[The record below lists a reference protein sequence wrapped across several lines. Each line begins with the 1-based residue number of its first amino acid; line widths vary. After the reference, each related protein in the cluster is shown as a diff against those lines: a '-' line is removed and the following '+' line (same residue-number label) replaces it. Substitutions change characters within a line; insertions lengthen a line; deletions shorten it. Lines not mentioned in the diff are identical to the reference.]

1 MSPASLQLCHPVTLK
16 LCLCL
21 SIPQQ
26 SVSIQLCSF
35 IALHLFSSV
44 APQFYCSSAAFVSYS
59 SSALY
64 FLTFPPFFLFT
75 SSTLHSISL
84 FFIIS
89 LSCCIFIFYL
99 IILLSLPLFNSLT
112 LQPSY
117 SSTPK
122 LLNSLTPLF
131 RLFIS
136 TTLYLFPYFLLYFF
150 ISLYH
155 HLLSNYLAVPSSL
168 YLFNSL
174 TLQLFNS

>member
-16 LCLCL
+16 LSLCL

-64 FLTFPPFFLFT
+64 FLTFPPLCHFI
-75 SSTLHSISL
+75 SSTLYSISLFL

-99 IILLSLPLFNSLT
+99 IILLSLHLFNSLT
-112 LQPSY
+112 PQLSY
-117 SSTPK
+117 SLNLK
-122 LLNSLTPLF
+122 LLNFTS
-131 RLFIS
+131 S
-136 TTLYLFPYFLLYFF
+136 SLYFF
-150 ISLYH
+150 NSLS
-155 HLLSNYLAVPSSL
+155 LSFFSSLSL
-168 YLFNSL
+168 YLVVSSSFI
-174 TLQLFNS
+174 